1 MEQNSITYKN
11 IFSDSNYRNLLLSEM
26 IDRFGDS
33 VDALAFTWLVYQI
46 TGSAMWSAIV
56 FALNMLPNV
65 IVQPFAGAI
74 VERQDKKKVIIL
86 TYILRAIVISL
97 FAVLYV
103 LGRVNAP
110 VMAVLTLLIT
120 TIESFSLPA
129 NSAFTAQVIRKEH
142 LTCGLSLS
150 KMLTSAATMI
160 GTGIAG
166 VIIAAWGAVPAMLI
180 DISTFII
187 AAMFILL
194 MKNEKASDARVT
206 DEIEVGMFSEEA
218 EAKDNYEETESRD
231 NSSEKFI
238 ALFTDGIRYVAKT
251 PIVRNFCILCVALN
265 FMLVPI
271 NALQAPMAEEI
282 FRMGGELLS
291 FGGIFASLG
300 GIAGA
305 ALLPAL
311 SKKLSPLQVVCR
323 GTSVLGMGLMGIA
336 MGSIVSG
343 KAILCYIVVSA
354 CFFGMTLAATL
365 IGGIIGI
372 QFMKSVD
379 SEYMARASAV
389 FNAFSTAAMPIGSLL
404 VSVLVSRIATDRLM
418 LFGSIFAGIVL
429 AVTLISRPVL
439 EKREEITHAA

>member
-1 MEQNSITYKN
+1 MEQNNVTYKD
-11 IFSDSNYRNLLLSEM
+11 IIHDSNYRKLMFSAT

-46 TGSAMWSAIV
+46 THNAMWSAIV

-74 VERQDKKKVIIL
+74 VEKRDKKKVIIF
-86 TYILRAIVISL
+86 TYTLRAMTIAL

-103 LGRVNAP
+103 LGLVNAP
-110 VMAVLTLLIT
+110 VMAVLTLVIT
-120 TIESFSLPA
+120 TIESFNLPA
-129 NSAFTAQVIRKEH
+129 DSAFTAQVIHKEH

-150 KMLTSAATMI
+150 KILTSAASMI

-166 VIIAAWGAVPAMLI
+166 VIIATWGAVPAMII
-180 DISTFII
+180 DISTFVI
-187 AAMFILL
+187 AAALILM
-194 MKNEKASDARVT
+194 MKNERVSDNPAINDANPDMTSVENT
-206 DEIEVGMFSEEA
+206 
-218 EAKDNYEETESRD
+218 KNKP
-231 NSSEKFI
+231 SEKFI
-238 ALFTDGIRYVAKT
+238 TVFTDGIRYVAKT
-251 PIVRNFCILCVALN
+251 PIVRNFCLLCVALN

-282 FRMGGELLS
+282 FKMGGELLS
-291 FGGIFASLG
+291 FGGVFASLG

-305 ALLPAL
+305 ALLPVF
-311 SKKLSPLQVVCR
+311 SRKFSPLQTVCI
-323 GTSVLGMGLMGIA
+323 GTGILGVGLTGIA
-336 MGSIVSG
+336 TGGIVSG
-343 KAILCYIVVSA
+343 RAILCYIVVSA
-354 CFFGMTLAATL
+354 CFFSMTLAATL

-404 VSVLVSRIATDRLM
+404 VSILVSHIATDKIM
-418 LFGSIFAGIVL
+418 LCGSFFAGIVL
-429 AVTLISRPVL
+429 AVTILTRPVL
-439 EKREEITHAA
+439 GKREEIADAA